1 MPDITKM
8 PIQKITFKENECNYT
23 DESVHGLKEWLIVE
37 SLSHLELPDG
47 CELDSLAYFCQQEN
61 IDIKNINVQPLE
73 FGLTVNGHKV
83 ELGNQ
88 IIHSIFNMYQHY
100 YEKIEIVG
108 DVDNVK
114 EYECVRELLNMA
126 KSLCNLASKI
136 DGTVSESVKDAYSDE
151 MQCRRT
157 RINQFIDD
165 IKDK

>member
-1 MPDITKM
+1 MTDITEM
-8 PIQKITFKENECNYT
+8 PIQKITFKENESVYSG
-23 DESVHGLKEWLIVE
+23 ESVQGLKEWLIVE
-37 SLSHLELPDG
+37 SLSHLELPEG

-88 IIHSIFNMYQHY
+88 IIHSIFDFYQHY
-100 YEKIEIVG
+100 YEKSKNVGEI
-108 DVDNVK
+108 DNVK

-126 KSLCNLASKI
+126 ESLCDLAGKI
-136 DGTVSESVKDAYSDE
+136 DGTVSESVKDAYDDTL
-151 MQCRRT
+151 QTRRKS
-157 RINQFIDD
+157 INQFLED